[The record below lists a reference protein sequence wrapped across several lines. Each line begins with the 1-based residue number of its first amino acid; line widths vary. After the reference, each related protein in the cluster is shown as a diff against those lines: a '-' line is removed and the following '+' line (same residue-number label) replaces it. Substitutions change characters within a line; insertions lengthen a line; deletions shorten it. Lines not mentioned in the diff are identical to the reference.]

1 MLYLVMTRQTDED
14 GESIDVCESRRTDLK
29 AAKEDVELL
38 RWAASRTAWIVERK

>member
-29 AAKEDVELL
+29 AAQDDVEIL
-38 RWAASRTAWIVERK
+38 RWASNRTAWIETQK